1 MYNNANVHSDDDDD
15 ANALIDSY
23 FLPGGILDPEDTDN
37 NTEKSDELS
46 GANHN
51 QDHGQSMLRMDHSDA
66 TKRTQTPSLDVHST
80 ESLRSRIDQLSL
92 GGQSLQYNSG
102 LHHSR
107 SHNFT
112 IGAIS
117 TQPQPHEAS
126 RLGVSGLDPTL
137 DDVVGGRP
145 ILMGTSLPTTSSSL
159 HQLPSPSIAA
169 LTSEPLH
176 DYKGDWFSDRNTS
189 NAPEN
194 DLSNILRGTFQSS
207 NTAMAPLLSPSNPSQ
222 NEPLQPQDR
231 QSTYASY
238 SSTSND
244 ESRTTSATSH
254 VRRNPWSNEDLSKVK
269 QVSSSQLSYGGNFPE
284 SSVSMKTP
292 IASPS
297 TSNRP
302 FHTKQAISHNSSI
315 PVTMQ
320 SIRPPP
326 GFHSSSPQG
335 ASLGQREVA
344 RHDPASNYNTK
355 RIPIESNSRENPNSF
370 QEQRLARDDL
380 QPNHSDAQLLLK
392 NKIAH
397 HNDGDYDG
405 SSLNTKSSRDVPST
419 IYVEDDD
426 VSTSEDT
433 LTVCA
438 DSVTETS
445 APRNNI
451 KMESERYCMDV
462 VEEISAAEVS
472 KFKCRT
478 RLKLW

>member
-23 FLPGGILDPEDTDN
+23 FLPGGILDPEDTDTK
-37 NTEKSDELS
+37 TENSDELS
-46 GANHN
+46 GTNHN
-51 QDHGQSMLRMDHSDA
+51 PNHGQSMLRMDHSDA
-66 TKRTQTPSLDVHST
+66 TKRTQPPSLDVHST

-117 TQPQPHEAS
+117 PQSHEAS

-145 ILMGTSLPTTSSSL
+145 ILMGTSLPTTSPSL

-169 LTSEPLH
+169 LSSETLH
-176 DYKGDWFSDRNTS
+176 DYKGDWFSDRNTR

-207 NTAMAPLLSPSNPSQ
+207 STAMAPLSSPSNTSK
-222 NEPLQPQDR
+222 NESLQPQDR
-231 QSTYASY
+231 QTTYTSY

-302 FHTKQAISHNSSI
+302 FHDKQAISRNSSI

-326 GFHSSSPQG
+326 GFHSSSPQVG
-335 ASLGQREVA
+335 ASLGQRDVV
-344 RHDPASNYNTK
+344 RHDPASKYNTK
-355 RIPIESNSRENPNSF
+355 QIPIESDSRENSNSF

-397 HNDGDYDG
+397 HNDGDYDL

-438 DSVTETS
+438 DSVTEAS

-451 KMESERYCMDV
+451 KLESERNCMDV

-472 KFKCRT
+472 KFKGRP
-478 RLKLW
+478 RLELW

>member
-37 NTEKSDELS
+37 NTNNSDELS
-46 GANHN
+46 GANHIQN
-51 QDHGQSMLRMDHSDA
+51 QNHGQSRLRMDHSDA
-66 TKRTQTPSLDVHST
+66 TKRTQTSLDVHNT
-80 ESLRSRIDQLSL
+80 ESLRSRLDQLSL

-102 LHHSR
+102 LNHSR
-107 SHNFT
+107 PHNFT
-112 IGAIS
+112 VGAIS
-117 TQPQPHEAS
+117 TQPHEAS
-126 RLGVSGLDPTL
+126 RLGVSGLDPTS
-137 DDVVGGRP
+137 DDIVGGRP
-145 ILMGTSLPTTSSSL
+145 ILMGTALPTTSTSL
-159 HQLPSPSIAA
+159 HQLPSPSLAP
-169 LTSEPLH
+169 LSSEPLH
-176 DYKGDWFSDRNTS
+176 DYKGDWFSDRKTS

-207 NTAMAPLLSPSNPSQ
+207 NTAIAPLLSQSKPSQ
-222 NEPLQPQDR
+222 NKPLQPQDR
-231 QSTYASY
+231 QSTYASF

-254 VRRNPWSNEDLSKVK
+254 VQRNPWSTEDLSKVK
-269 QVSSSQLSYGGNFPE
+269 QVSSSQLSYGGNFPDT
-284 SSVSMKTP
+284 SVSMKVP

-297 TSNRP
+297 TSNRT
-302 FHTKQAISHNSSI
+302 FHPKQAISHNSSI

-326 GFHSSSPQG
+326 GFHSSSPQVG
-335 ASLGQREVA
+335 ASLGQREAVT
-344 RHDPASNYNTK
+344 RHDPASNFNTK
-355 RIPIESNSRENPNSF
+355 RMPIESNSRENPNSF

-380 QPNHSDAQLLLK
+380 QPNHSDAQLLPK

-397 HNDGDYDG
+397 HNDGDYDL

-419 IYVEDDD
+419 IYVEEDD

-438 DSVTETS
+438 DSVTEAST
-445 APRNNI
+445 PRNNI
-451 KMESERYCMDV
+451 KMESERNCMDV
-462 VEEISAAEVS
+462 VEETSAAEVS
-472 KFKCRT
+472 TFECRQA
-478 RLKLW
+478 